1 MYFQLNKPRA
11 KTPEP
16 KKRKQPVSNEQFLKR
31 LKAKDRQQSLYLQA
45 LLPSH
50 PDTQRLEILTQFHE
64 HFEKAAKLYTEEVHQ
79 RTLNLFDEIAVQQIE
94 TFPSK
99 YFQKIIQ
106 LVDNRNPMWKRAH
119 KFIVDEQKLWP
130 GVKCEVMF
138 MDFLF
143 NPDSKIRR
151 EVAVMIICLLMVSL
165 RRFLNGS
172 KLYWAF
178 SLCID
183 FSQSS

>member
-1 MYFQLNKPRA
+1 M

-16 KKRKQPVSNEQFLKR
+16 KKRKPPISNEQLLKR

-50 PDTQRLEILTQFHE
+50 PDTQRLTILTKFHE
-64 HFEKAAKLYTEEVHQ
+64 NFEKAARLYTEEVHQ
-79 RTLNLFDEIAVQQIE
+79 RTLNLFDEIAVNQIE

-99 YFQKIIQ
+99 YFKKIVQ

-119 KFIVDEQKLWP
+119 KFIIDEQKLWP
-130 GVKCEVMF
+130 EVKCEVML

-143 NPDSKIRR
+143 NPENKIRR
-151 EVAVMIICLLMVSL
+151 EVAVMIVCLLMVSL
-165 RRFLNGS
+165 EYFSNGS
-172 KLYWAF
+172 SF
-178 SLCID
+178 ID
-183 FSQSS
+183 WVAPKVFASVQV

>member
-16 KKRKQPVSNEQFLKR
+16 KKRKQPVSNEQLLKR

-50 PDTQRLEILTQFHE
+50 PDTQRLNILMKFHE
-64 HFEKAAKLYTEEVHQ
+64 NFEKAASLYTEEVHQ
-79 RTLNLFDEIAVQQIE
+79 RTLNLFDEIAVNQIE

-99 YFQKIIQ
+99 YFKKIVL
-106 LVDNRNPMWKRAH
+106 LVDNRNPLWKRAH

-130 GVKCEVMF
+130 EVKSEVMF

-143 NPDSKIRR
+143 NPENKIRR
-151 EVAVMIICLLMVSL
+151 EVAVMIVCLLMVSL
-165 RRFLNGS
+165 SIFREEEALLSGLLP
-172 KLYWAF
+172 KY
-178 SLCID
+178 
-183 FSQSS
+183 